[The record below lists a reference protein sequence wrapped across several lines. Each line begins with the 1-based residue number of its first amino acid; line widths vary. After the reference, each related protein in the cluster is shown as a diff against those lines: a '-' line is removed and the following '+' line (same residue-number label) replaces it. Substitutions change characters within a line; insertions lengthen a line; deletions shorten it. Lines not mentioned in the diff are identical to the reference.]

1 MLLLVVAAFSGCN
14 RGGGKQTAAES
25 SSSRSQPAVS
35 IHSSLEGFATLP
47 PRIRWSI
54 TTSLPPEQVRKVSF
68 FVDREHWWADV
79 VAPYTYGP
87 QGAYLATRWLSLTG
101 RTSRMHEFKVR
112 VIDTN
117 GDKWSESVRARTPE
131 ANVAH
136 HAPGGFSAE
145 YGRLSAVDLAD
156 PPPPGTWP
164 SSYTGALNFIGAS
177 LFVRGYE
184 DDHGFAWEMSSD
196 SKRVYLGTP
205 IFLGFP
211 AVAGFAGFHQVEG
224 VLCAPDGPPATYT
237 WAETKGR
244 LLSTYQGKSYYAR
257 YLQLRAVKDPCAKRR
272 RLVEGFWDEITD

>member
-1 MLLLVVAAFSGCN
+1 M
-14 RGGGKQTAAES
+14 
-25 SSSRSQPAVS
+25 
-35 IHSSLEGFATLP
+35 
-47 PRIRWSI
+47 
-54 TTSLPPEQVRKVSF
+54 SF

-79 VAPYTYGP
+79 VPPYTYGP
-87 QGAYLATRWLSLTG
+87 HGAYLATRWLSLTG

-117 GDKWSESVRARTPE
+117 GDKWSESVRARTPG
-131 ANVAH
+131 AKVAR
-136 HAPGGFSAE
+136 HAPGAFGDFDH
-145 YGRLSAVDLAD
+145 YFRLSAADLAH
-156 PPPPGTWP
+156 PPPPGKWP
-164 SSYTGALNFIGAS
+164 SSYTGWLDFIGAS

-211 AVAGFAGFHQVEG
+211 AVAGVDGFNQVER

-244 LLSTYQGKSYYAR
+244 LLGTYQGKSDYAR
-257 YLQLRAVKDPCAKRR
+257 YLRLRAVKEPCEKRR
-272 RLVEGFWDEITD
+272 RLVEGVWDEVAPG